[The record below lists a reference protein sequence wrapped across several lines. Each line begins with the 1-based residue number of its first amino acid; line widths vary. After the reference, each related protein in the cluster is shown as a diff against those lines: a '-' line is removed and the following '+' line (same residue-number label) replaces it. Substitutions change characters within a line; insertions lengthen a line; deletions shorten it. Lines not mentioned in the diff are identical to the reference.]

1 MPSGRGKRD
10 EEAGLYSAPP
20 DEFVAERTALAKR
33 LSESGDRA
41 GAARVKKLK
50 KPSVPAWAVN
60 RATGDDPKAAQRL
73 VAAGERLAKAQR
85 GAGGAGGGDKLRGA
99 MEAHQEAVAGLMEA
113 VTGALAEVGHE
124 RPANLDRARETLR
137 AVATDDE
144 LRAEFEE
151 GRVVRDREPVGFG
164 SAPAPKAAKKGPRAA
179 KSAPKPDRE
188 AARRAKA
195 AQRAEAAAERA
206 VGQARSRVEKA
217 EAALERARGELEQA
231 EDERDRAAEELRRA
245 ETGA

>member
-1 MPSGRGKRD
+1 MPAKRLKRD

-20 DEFVAERTALAKR
+20 EEFVAGRTALAKG
-33 LSESGDRA
+33 LSEAGDRA
-41 GAARVKKLK
+41 GSARVKKLR

-60 RATGDDPKAAQRL
+60 RAAGDDPKAARRL
-73 VAAGERLAKAQR
+73 LDAGERLAKAQR
-85 GAGGAGGGDKLRGA
+85 GAGGKGGGDELRSA

-113 VTGALAEVGHE
+113 VTAALAEAGHD
-124 RPANLDRARETLR
+124 RLGNADRARETLR

-144 LRAEFEE
+144 LRSEFEA

-164 SAPAPKAAKKGPRAA
+164 SAPAPKAPKKGAGTA
-179 KSAPKPDRE
+179 KAGAKADRE

-195 AQRAEAAAERA
+195 AERAEAAAARA
-206 VGQARSRVEKA
+206 VDQARKRVEKA
-217 EAALERARGELEQA
+217 EATLERARAELEQA
-231 EDERDRAAEELRRA
+231 EAERDRAAEELRRA